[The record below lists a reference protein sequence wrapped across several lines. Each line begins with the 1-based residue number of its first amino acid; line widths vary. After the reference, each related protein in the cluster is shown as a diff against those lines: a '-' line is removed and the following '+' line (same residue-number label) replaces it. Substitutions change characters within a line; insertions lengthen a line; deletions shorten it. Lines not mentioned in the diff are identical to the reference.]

1 VNYHTI
7 LGFSKD
13 STLYRIFHLIMKSD
27 KTIYVSSNSASV
39 ENKMSSTEISL
50 NNWLWML
57 ASIDFSLVKLSF
69 SIYKTFN

>member
-1 VNYHTI
+1 
-7 LGFSKD
+7 
-13 STLYRIFHLIMKSD
+13 MKSD